1 MRPEILNPLFASVD
15 TFHGIGPKLFQWI
28 QKLCGPR
35 VIDVLSHL
43 PSGINYRPLIT
54 SLPKEPTLGT
64 LEVTITGHKIPR
76 LKRLPF
82 VVEATSHVGDI
93 QIVFFHYHVAS
104 LTKKLAIGS
113 TLWISG
119 NFMPEG
125 QILKI
130 THPDYVELDKSR
142 IPEFE
147 TVYPLKAGA
156 NGKVIRRLITQILPT
171 IPILPEEIDPK
182 ILAHNNWPSWHEAMV
197 AIHTPHTPDDLAP
210 LSSNRKR
217 LAFDELFA
225 NQIALH
231 LIRQHNKQQSGFA
244 LPSKNKIQLDL
255 PFSLTK
261 AQIRCLNEIRQDLA
275 SSQKMM
281 RLLQGDVGSG
291 KTIVAL
297 LAALQAVEN
306 NAQAAI
312 LAPTDI
318 LTRQHFEKIR
328 TLCATQNINIALLTA
343 QEKGQ
348 KRAQILADLAS
359 GKIDIIIGTHALL
372 EENVIFHKLGLA
384 IIDEQHRFGVK
395 QRLALSNKE
404 KQTNV
409 LVMSATPIPRTLAL
423 TAYGDMD
430 ISILDEKPSGRQP
443 IDTRIL
449 SLAKLDTLT
458 QHLKDVSGQVYWVC
472 PLVEESEK
480 SDLMAAEKR
489 YQDLQKIFGEKV
501 GLIHGKMK
509 ASDKESVMALFLQG
523 KIKILVSTTV
533 IEVGV
538 DVPSAGIMIVEH
550 AERFGLAT
558 LHQLRGR
565 VGRGQEKAACVL
577 LHGRLSDTAK
587 ERLSVLRNSNDG
599 FKIAEADLKLRGA
612 GEVLGIRQSG
622 LPTFHFADITEH
634 SDLLKLANQEATSFL
649 SQDPHLQTNR
659 GQALK
664 NMLYLF
670 GKDKEIHFLKA
681 G

>member
-1 MRPEILNPLFASVD
+1 MRPAILNPLFAGVS
-15 TFHGIGPKLFQWI
+15 TFRGIGPKLSQWI
-28 QKLCGPR
+28 QSLCGDR
-35 VIDVLSHL
+35 VIDILSHL
-43 PSGINYRPLIT
+43 PTGLNMRPILT
-54 SLPKEPTLGT
+54 AFPTQPTLAT
-64 LEVTITGHKIPR
+64 LKITVTNHKIPR
-76 LKRLPF
+76 VKRQPF
-82 VVEATSHVGDI
+82 VIDATSDIGDV
-93 QIVFFHYHVAS
+93 QIVFFHYHAAS
-104 LTKKLAIGS
+104 LAKKLAIGE

-119 NFMPEG
+119 HFIPDEG
-125 QILKI
+125 TLKI
-130 THPDYVELDKSR
+130 THPDYIETEADK
-142 IPEFE
+142 IPKIE

-156 NGKVIRRLITQILPT
+156 NGKVIRKLIAQILPT
-171 IPILPEEIDPK
+171 LPELPEEIDEQT
-182 ILAHNNWPSWHEAMV
+182 LNNHNWPSWRNAV
-197 AIHTPHTPDDLAP
+197 LSVHTPKQLDDLSPNSPA
-210 LSSNRKR
+210 RER
-217 LAFDELFA
+217 LAFDELFT
-225 NQIALH
+225 NQVALH
-231 LIRQHNKQQSGFA
+231 LIRQHNKKQQGYA
-244 LPSKNKIQLDL
+244 LPAQNKIHLDL

-261 AQIRCLNEIRQDLA
+261 AQQRCLDDIRKDLE
-275 SSQKMM
+275 SSQKMT

-306 NAQAAI
+306 RAQVAL

-318 LTRQHFEKIR
+318 LARQHFEKIR
-328 TLCATQNINIALLTA
+328 ALCARANVQVSILTA
-343 QEKGQ
+343 HEKGSQ
-348 KRAQILADLAS
+348 RTQILADLKS
-359 GKIDIIIGTHALL
+359 GEIGIIIGTHALL
-372 EENVIFHKLGLA
+372 EENVIFNKLGLA
-384 IIDEQHRFGVK
+384 VIDEQHRFGVK
-395 QRLALSNKE
+395 QRLALGNKE
-404 KQTNV
+404 PQSNV

-430 ISILDEKPSGRQP
+430 ISILDEKPAGRQE
-443 IDTRIL
+443 IETRVL
-449 SLAKLDTLT
+449 SLSKITDLMA
-458 QHLKDVSGQVYWVC
+458 HLKDVCGQVYWVC

-489 YQDLQKIFGEKV
+489 YQDLQKIFGDKV
-501 GLIHGKMK
+501 GLIHGQMK
-509 ASDKESVMALFLQG
+509 PQEKEAAMDAFVNG
-523 KIKILVSTTV
+523 RTKILVSTTV

-577 LHGRLSDTAK
+577 LHGRLSATAK
-587 ERLSVLRNSNDG
+587 ERLTILRNSNDG

-622 LPTFHFADITEH
+622 LPAFHFADIVEH
-634 SDLLKLANQEATSFL
+634 ADLLQLANKQAITFLTS
-649 SQDPHLQTNR
+649 DPDLQTKR